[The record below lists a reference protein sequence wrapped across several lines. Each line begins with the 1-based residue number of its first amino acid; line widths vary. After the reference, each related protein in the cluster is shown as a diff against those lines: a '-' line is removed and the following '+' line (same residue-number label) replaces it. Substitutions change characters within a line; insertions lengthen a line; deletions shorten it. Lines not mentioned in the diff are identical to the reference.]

1 MTVGNVAAI
10 VQPNIKRMLA
20 YSSIAHAGYALV
32 GMTAGTQ
39 AGQAAVLYYLLV
51 YTFMNLGAF
60 AVIIL
65 LVRNGEEREQ
75 IDDLAGLGYARPAL
89 GLAMTLF
96 MLSLGGI
103 PPTAGFM
110 GKFYLFRAAVEAQ
123 YYWLVIIAVLNAVVS
138 MYYYLRV
145 VIVTYRSEPGAD
157 LGATAPSTAC
167 AAALLVSAL
176 ATLLLGVFPSA
187 PLDIAVRSVM
197 ALFS

>member
-1 MTVGNVAAI
+1 
-10 VQPNIKRMLA
+10 MLA

-32 GMTAGTQ
+32 GMTAGTP
-39 AGQAAVLYYLLV
+39 AGQASVLYYLLV

-65 LVRNGEEREQ
+65 LVREGEEREQ
-75 IDDLAGLGYARPAL
+75 IEDLAGLGYARPAL

-110 GKFYLFRAAVEAQ
+110 GKFFVFRAAIEAH
-123 YYWLVIIAVLNAVVS
+123 YYWLVVVAVLNTVVS

-157 LGATAPSTAC
+157 LRALAPSTAC
-167 AAALLVSAL
+167 AAALLISAI
-176 ATLLLGVFPSA
+176 ATILLGLFPSA
-187 PLDIAVRSVM
+187 PLDIAVRSVT
-197 ALFS
+197 AILS